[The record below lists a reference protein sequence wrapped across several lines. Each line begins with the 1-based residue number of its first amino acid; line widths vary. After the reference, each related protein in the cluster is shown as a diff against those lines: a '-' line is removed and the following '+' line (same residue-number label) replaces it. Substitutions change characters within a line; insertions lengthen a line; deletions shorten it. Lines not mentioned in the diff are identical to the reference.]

1 MDSEVGVAEAQ
12 SLECLP
18 LGECGLLLRWP
29 QEPAPRLSR
38 RIRALG
44 EALDRKPPP
53 GFVEWVPGL
62 RSFAVYFDPTRFSR
76 AAWVETL
83 TSFWE
88 NLPENPD
95 LPVRFFEVPVR
106 YGGDDGPDLAEVADR
121 ARLDPEHCIALHAGI
136 VYEVLLVGF
145 APGFPYLAGLPEALA
160 VPRRTTPRL
169 RVAAGSVAIANR
181 LCGIYPRE
189 SPGGW
194 SLVGRTDWI
203 CFDPGR
209 SPPAC
214 FAIGD
219 QVRFHPE
226 KGSR

>member
-1 MDSEVGVAEAQ
+1 MAAAAG
-12 SLECLP
+12 SLEYLP
-18 LGECGLLLRWP
+18 LGECGLLMRWS

-44 EALDRKPPP
+44 EALDRNPPP

-62 RSFAVYFDPTRFSR
+62 RSLAVQFDPDRLSR
-76 AAWVETL
+76 AAWVGTL
-83 TSFWE
+83 ASIWE
-88 NLPENPD
+88 VLPENPE
-95 LPVRFFEVPVR
+95 LQIRSFVVPVV
-106 YGGDDGPDLAEVADR
+106 YGGDYGPDLAGAAHA
-121 ARLDPEHCIALHAGI
+121 ARLDPDQWIALHAGA

-194 SLVGRTDWI
+194 SVIGRTEWV
-203 CFDPGR
+203 CFDSAR

-226 KGSR
+226 PWSR